1 MARDGGLS
9 LGRAIKRIRLGA
21 GLSQRELAEKLA
33 VDPTYISHLERD
45 RRDPSVRLLKRF
57 AALTEVPVG
66 SLLVVALWDELDSS
80 ERATFQPLVSSIT
93 RLAGAVARNA
103 GR

>member
-1 MARDGGLS
+1 M
-9 LGRAIKRIRLGA
+9 GRAIKRIRLAA

-45 RRDPSVRLLKRF
+45 RRDPSVRLLKRL
-57 AALTEVPVG
+57 AAVTEVPVG
-66 SLLVVALWDELDSS
+66 SLLVVALWDQLDSS
-80 ERATFQPLVSSIT
+80 ERAAFQPVVSAIT
-93 RLAGAVARNA
+93 NLAGAVARNA

>member
-1 MARDGGLS
+1 M
-9 LGRAIKRIRLGA
+9 KRIRLA
-21 GLSQRELAEKLA
+21 SGLSQRELAEKLA
-33 VDPTYISHLERD
+33 VDPTYISHLESD

-66 SLLVVALWDELDSS
+66 SLLVIALWDELDSS
-80 ERATFQPLVSSIT
+80 ERATFQPLVSSVT
-93 RLAGAVARNA
+93 RLAGAVTRNG

>member
-1 MARDGGLS
+1 M
-9 LGRAIKRIRLGA
+9 KRIRLAA

-66 SLLVVALWDELDSS
+66 SLLVIALWDELDAN
-80 ERATFQPLVSSIT
+80 EQAIFRPLVSSLT
-93 RLAGAVARNA
+93 RLAGVVAQDA
-103 GR
+103 GH